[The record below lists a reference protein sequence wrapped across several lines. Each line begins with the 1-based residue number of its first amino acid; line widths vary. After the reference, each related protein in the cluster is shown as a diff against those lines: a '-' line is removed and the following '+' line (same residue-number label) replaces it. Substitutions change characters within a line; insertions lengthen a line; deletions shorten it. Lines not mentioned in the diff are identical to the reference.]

1 MFFLSV
7 ILLKFEQ
14 MFVIMCL
21 GEKMKIEK
29 IQKKGMKYKITL
41 DNGEVINTFD
51 DVILENNLL
60 FDKFIDSDLLNKIN
74 TDTIYYE
81 SYHKALKM
89 IERRLRSEFEIRKYL
104 DKNAITDE
112 DKEKIVD
119 TLKRIGLIDDL
130 RFAKAYTNDKMN
142 LSLDGPFKIA
152 KNLEEH
158 KIDKEI
164 ISQVIAEIDEDMVK
178 EHLNK
183 IVMKKVKANTKYSE
197 FILKQKLMVYL
208 VNLGYAREDINEALA
223 DVHLSNDLINKEMEK
238 MYNKLS
244 KKYDGDE
251 LIYKLKN
258 KLYSKGFKMEDIN
271 NFIEKTVH

>member
-1 MFFLSV
+1 M
-7 ILLKFEQ
+7 FEQ
-14 MFVIMCL
+14 MFVIICL

-29 IQKKGMKYKITL
+29 IKKKGTKYKITL

-60 FDKFIDSDLLNKIN
+60 FDKFIDSDLLNKIH

-81 SYHKALKM
+81 SYHKTLKM
-89 IERRLRSEFEIRKYL
+89 IERRLRSEMEIRKYL

-112 DKEKIVD
+112 DKEKIIE

-130 RFAKAYTNDKMN
+130 RFAKAYTNDKIN

-164 ISQVIAEIDEDMVK
+164 IDAVIAGIDDNVIK

-197 FILKQKLMVYL
+197 FILKQKLMIYL
-208 VNLGYAREDINEALA
+208 VNLGYAREDINEVLTN
-223 DVHLSNDLINKEMEK
+223 VHLSSDMVNKEIEK
-238 MYNKLS
+238 IYNKLS
-244 KKYDGDE
+244 RKYDGDE

-271 NFIEKTVH
+271 NFIEKTVR